1 MAWKSRRILIE
12 GKGHDV
18 VIEKRVPVVLMYW
31 RRLNFKHS
39 LK

>member
-12 GKGHDV
+12 GKGHD